1 MEDFGF
7 NGMNNEEFKKEFMRF
22 LNMYQSSLD
31 GFMKNNYDKKNF
43 MKNPFFGIKP
53 LSDEELKS
61 LLNNLNSSFGFGIDG
76 ENPFKQPKETRF
88 YEKFNYNPYGNDKF
102 EKEDENIDT
111 LGLLD
116 KKLKE
121 SIINEKYEDAA
132 KIRDL
137 INNIKEDREKEN
149 NK

>member
-1 MEDFGF
+1 MKLHVINLKHRIDRLDRVTKECEKEGV
-7 NGMNNEEFKKEFMRF
+7 EFMRI
-22 LNMYQSSLD
+22 D
-31 GFMKNNYDKKNF
+31 A
-43 MKNPFFGIKP
+43 I
-53 LSDEELKS
+53 KS

>member
-1 MEDFGF
+1 MDYKYPHAYPGSHV
-7 NGMNNEEFKKEFMRF
+7 NQQY
-22 LNMYQSSLD
+22 LPD
-31 GFMKNNYDKKNF
+31 
-43 MKNPFFGIKP
+43 
-53 LSDEELKS
+53 ELKHRVYFEAS
-61 LLNNLNSSFGFGIDG
+61 MN
-76 ENPFKQPKETRF
+76 
-88 YEKFNYNPYGNDKF
+88 GNDKF